1 MEPSLFVSHL
11 EGVRALLDVISFP
24 SLCNGS
30 ISACCHIREGAK
42 ACSVGW
48 NVFRYT
54 SSSLSQP
61 WSLFSLCNS
70 TFYAQPCLWW
80 ILSRRLSCSR
90 VEREGGPYAVN
101 AKVLGQPAGW
111 KEVHSTGDSFP
122 IKTFVIRDKDLSLE
136 KKGVSVMQRVKH
148 YSMHTHTHA
157 CTQHTCPHNTCAH
170 TCTHMHHTY
179 MHMSIEYTCAQAH
192 SYTDSYRHGTH
203 MHTVHSYTCMCAQTC
218 TQ

>member
-1 MEPSLFVSHL
+1 MDFVQASLL
-11 EGVRALLDVISFP
+11 LTNWEGKWTL
-24 SLCNGS
+24 
-30 ISACCHIREGAK
+30 
-42 ACSVGW
+42 
-48 NVFRYT
+48 
-54 SSSLSQP
+54 
-61 WSLFSLCNS
+61 
-70 TFYAQPCLWW
+70 
-80 ILSRRLSCSR
+80 
-90 VEREGGPYAVN
+90 AVN

-179 MHMSIEYTCAQAH
+179 MHMSIEYTCTQAH
-192 SYTDSYRHGTH
+192 SYTDAYRHAHICTQCTRTH
-203 MHTVHSYTCMCAQTC
+203 VCVHRHAHNKQYTCTHTHTTHRIHMQRMYRCAQMHTCKHTGTSTPFFPLFLKDAFFEHIGEEKSFSFCPWFHGQSCESNW
-218 TQ
+218 